1 MTRTRETIASGTG
14 RVHHGDFG
22 EGTHSGGRAIPRIRR
37 FETRLLASLLILA
50 AVPSLLLSWIATDRI
65 TDALDQLRNPG
76 LEESLAI
83 SAVMGSELIDRL
95 NWEADIL
102 ATDIGGAQSLRD
114 PAEVRERFL
123 DARGFDFLAW
133 SSRSGTQTVIER
145 ESKESGRGVPTVE
158 EWSALGRGDM
168 PPLLRDETL
177 RFFRQLPSGEGYLGL
192 GLRVSGEVARALEA
206 GDETLARYLQLEYF
220 IEIQK
225 KIVWISW
232 AAIFFVTAGG
242 AALVARFTARR
253 IGRPVAELARSAD
266 RLAAGDL
273 AHRATVHA
281 EDEIGHLVTSF
292 NRMAQEIERS
302 RADLLRAERIA
313 AWRDVAQRIA
323 HEIRNPLT
331 PVKLAVHRL
340 RSRIEKDAE
349 ANESLRSIA
358 EEVESLQRI
367 AETFSEFAKMPEPR
381 FEPVDLA
388 HVAKSVVDLFRPAA
402 PQISFELEGDREA
415 PVLADPDQMRRATTN
430 LVKNAIE
437 AIGDRPGVVRVCV
450 HREDGQA
457 RLEVLDDGPGV
468 PDQVRASVFRPGF
481 TTKSGGSGLGLALV
495 HRVARD
501 HDGELR
507 LGASASGG
515 HFILAI
521 PTRI

>member
-1 MTRTRETIASGTG
+1 MPRTRETVLLRCPLEFTMDSAEGAS
-14 RVHHGDFG
+14 
-22 EGTHSGGRAIPRIRR
+22 AIPRIRR
-37 FETRLLASLLILA
+37 FETRLLASLLVLA

-65 TDALDQLRNPG
+65 TDSLDRLRNPG

-95 NWEADIL
+95 NREADIL
-102 ATDIGGAQSLRD
+102 ATEIGSAESLRD

-133 SSRSGTQTVIER
+133 TSRSGTQTVIQKESR
-145 ESKESGRGVPTVE
+145 ESQRGVPVVE
-158 EWSALGRGDM
+158 EWELLGRGEM

-177 RFFRQLPSGEGYLGL
+177 RFFRALPSGEGHLAL
-192 GLRVSGEVARALEA
+192 GLRVSEEVARALQA

-220 IEIQK
+220 VAIQK
-225 KIVWISW
+225 RIVWISW
-232 AAIFFVTAGG
+232 GAIFLLTAGG
-242 AALVARFTARR
+242 AALVARITARR

-266 RLAAGDL
+266 RLAEGDL
-273 AHRATVHA
+273 SHRAAVRA
-281 EDEIGHLVTSF
+281 DDEIGHLVTAF
-292 NRMAQEIERS
+292 NRMAAEIERS

-340 RSRIEKDAE
+340 RGRMERDSE
-349 ANESLRSIA
+349 AQESLRSIA

-367 AETFSEFAKMPEPR
+367 AETFSEFAKLPEPR
-381 FEPVDLA
+381 FERIDLA
-388 HVAKSVVDLFRPAA
+388 RIAKSVVDLFRPAA
-402 PQISFELEGDREA
+402 PHIAFDVEGDDQT
-415 PVLADPDQMRRATTN
+415 PLLADPDQMRRAATN
-430 LVKNAIE
+430 LIKNAIE
-437 AIGDRPGVVRVCV
+437 AVGDAKGRVRVRV
-450 HREDGQA
+450 HSEEGRA
-457 RLEVLDDGPGV
+457 KLEVLDDGPGV
-468 PDQVRASVFRPGF
+468 PAEVRASLFRPGF

-495 HRVARD
+495 HRIARD

-507 LGASASGG
+507 LGESTAGG
-515 HFILAI
+515 HFVLEI

>member
-1 MTRTRETIASGTG
+1 MTGFEERTR
-14 RVHHGDFG
+14 
-22 EGTHSGGRAIPRIRR
+22 SGGRAIPRIRR
-37 FETRLLASLLILA
+37 FETRLLANLLILA

-65 TDALDQLRNPG
+65 TDSLDRLRNPG

-95 NWEADIL
+95 NREADIL
-102 ATDIGGAQSLRD
+102 ATEIGGAQSLRD

-133 SSRSGTQTVIER
+133 TSRLGTQTVIER
-145 ESKESGRGVPTVE
+145 ESKESGRGVPTAE
-158 EWSALGRGDM
+158 EWELLGRGEM
-168 PPLLRDETL
+168 PPLLRGETL
-177 RFFRQLPSGEGYLGL
+177 RFFRALPSGEGHLAL
-192 GLRVSGEVARALEA
+192 GLRVSDEVSRALAA

-225 KIVWISW
+225 KVVWISW
-232 AAIFFVTAGG
+232 AAIFLVTAAG
-242 AALVARFTARR
+242 AALVARYTARR
-253 IGRPVAELARSAD
+253 IGGPVGELARSAD

-292 NRMAQEIERS
+292 NRMAAEIERS

-340 RSRIEKDAE
+340 RARVHQDAE
-349 ANESLRSIA
+349 AQDSLRSIA

-367 AETFSEFAKMPEPR
+367 AETFSEFAKLPEPR
-381 FEPVDLA
+381 FEAVDLA
-388 HVAKSVVDLFRPAA
+388 RIAKSVVDLFRPTA
-402 PQISFELEGDREA
+402 PQIAFELQGDPEA
-415 PVLADPDQMRRATTN
+415 PILADPDQMRRAATN

-437 AIGDRPGVVRVCV
+437 AIGDHPGIVRVHV
-450 HREDGQA
+450 HSAGGKVK
-457 RLEVLDDGPGV
+457 LEVSDNGPGV
-468 PDQVRASVFRPGF
+468 PQQVRASVFRPGF

-495 HRVARD
+495 HRIARD

-507 LGASASGG
+507 LGESTAGG
-515 HFILAI
+515 HFVIEI

>member
-1 MTRTRETIASGTG
+1 MASFECA
-14 RVHHGDFG
+14 RVP
-22 EGTHSGGRAIPRIRR
+22 EALVIPRIRR

-65 TDALDQLRNPG
+65 TDSLDRLRNPG
-76 LEESLAI
+76 LEQSLAI
-83 SAVMGSELIDRL
+83 SAVMGAELIDRL
-95 NWEADIL
+95 NREADIL
-102 ATDIGGAQSLRD
+102 ATEIGGAESLHD
-114 PAEVRERFL
+114 PTEVRERFL
-123 DARGFDFLAW
+123 DARGFDYLAW
-133 SSRSGTQTVIER
+133 TSRSGTQTVIER

-158 EWSALGRGDM
+158 EWELLGRGEM
-168 PPLLRDETL
+168 PPLVRDETL
-177 RFFRQLPSGEGYLGL
+177 RFFRSLPSGEGHLAL
-192 GLRVSGEVARALEA
+192 GLRVSREVAHALTA

-225 KIVWISW
+225 RIVWISW
-232 AAIFFVTAGG
+232 AAIFLFTAGG

-253 IGRPVAELARSAD
+253 IGRPVAELAHSAD

-273 AHRATVHA
+273 AHRATVRA
-281 EDEIGHLVTSF
+281 DDEIGHLVTSF
-292 NRMAQEIERS
+292 NRMAAEIERS

-340 RSRIEKDAE
+340 RTRVHKDAE
-349 ANESLRSIA
+349 AQESLRSIA

-367 AETFSEFAKMPEPR
+367 AETFSEFAKLPEPR

-388 HVAKSVVDLFRPAA
+388 RIARSVVDLFRPTA
-402 PQISFELEGDREA
+402 PQIAFELDGDSEA
-415 PVLADPDQMRRATTN
+415 PLLADPDQMRRAATN

-437 AIGDRPGVVRVCV
+437 AIGDHRGVVRVRV
-450 HREDGQA
+450 LTAGGLA
-457 RLEVLDDGPGV
+457 KLEVMDDGPGV
-468 PDQVRASVFRPGF
+468 PEQVRASLFRPGF

-495 HRVARD
+495 HRIARD

-507 LGASASGG
+507 LGENAAGG
-515 HFILAI
+515 HFVLEI